1 MNRVMNGSIR
11 VSVVL
16 AMIAVLAESVA
27 ATTIEYLGT
36 DTVTKEA
43 WRSTATSKAASVTGV
58 TGADPNGDNAYG
70 SDGYYVAWKDVTT
83 GNGSGVDVKSSLPSS
98 YISSVTGVRTNTYYN
113 ADGYA
118 KLDDPSLAIA
128 STVDNLPSSGVW
140 QTDAAGTFDF
150 FTVTLAK
157 DTTFVLTTIL
167 GNHDGVTSNA
177 NAIKVTSS
185 DDATGVTQLITAPD
199 ASPEYAFF
207 KLTGKAGQTFT
218 ITLTGNAGNV
228 NTTTAGIAFESAVP
242 EPSTTVMIISGIAGL
257 LAYAWRKRR

>member
-43 WRSTATSKAASVTGV
+43 WRSTGTSKAASVTGV
-58 TGADPNGDNAYG
+58 IGADPNGDNAYG
-70 SDGYYVAWKDVTT
+70 SDGYYVAWKNSDSFGPGADTL
-83 GNGSGVDVKSSLPSS
+83 SSLPSS
-98 YISSVTGVRTNTYYN
+98 YISSVTALQAGTYYN
-113 ADGYA
+113 AGGYA

-128 STVDNLPSSGVW
+128 STVADLPAAGVW

-167 GNHDGVTSNA
+167 GTHDGVTSNA
-177 NAIKVTSS
+177 NAIKITSS
-185 DDATGVTQLITAPD
+185 DDVTGVTQLITAPD
-199 ASPEYAFF
+199 TSPEYAFF

-218 ITLTGNAGNV
+218 ITLTGNTGNI
-228 NTTTAGIAFESAVP
+228 NTTTTGIAFESAVP
-242 EPSTTVMIISGIAGL
+242 EPSTTVMIISGVAGL
-257 LAYAWRKRR
+257 LAYAWRKRK